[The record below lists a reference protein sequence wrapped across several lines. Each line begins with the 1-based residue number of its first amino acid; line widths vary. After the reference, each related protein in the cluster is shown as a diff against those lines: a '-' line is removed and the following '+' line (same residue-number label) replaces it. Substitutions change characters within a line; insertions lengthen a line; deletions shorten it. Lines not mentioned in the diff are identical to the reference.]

1 MLLDGSASTDPDQA
15 FDTLTYEWDLDGDN
29 EPNLWDIDDDGDGV
43 YDGLDLNPEHV
54 DLDHESGLSSEG
66 FDFMNDQFMLDDLDF
81 ALEPE

>member
-1 MLLDGSASTDPDQA
+1 MSRIKVTGYLDTA
-15 FDTLTYEWDLDGDN
+15 
-29 EPNLWDIDDDGDGV
+29 
-43 YDGLDLNPEHV
+43 DLNPEHV